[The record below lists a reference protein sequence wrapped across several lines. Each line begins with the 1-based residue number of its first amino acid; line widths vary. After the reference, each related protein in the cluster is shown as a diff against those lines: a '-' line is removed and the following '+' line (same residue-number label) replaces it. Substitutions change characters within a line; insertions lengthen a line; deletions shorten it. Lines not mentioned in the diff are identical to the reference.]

1 MSGGPD
7 PVAQLSSMHLVS
19 AAEVDEVRSAEL
31 EKKRKQHDI
40 REPLQRKIRKREPD
54 DVVPVQSV
62 DAILLSFFDGVGT
75 AGLVFQQMCNERSWR
90 GRVLLWESESDLVA
104 LTSAHFPEADG
115 RPKVRRAVGVVQG
128 QILQSECRTPPPTTT
143 SRRLCSWRDL

>member
-7 PVAQLSSMHLVS
+7 PVAQQSTIRLVS
-19 AAEVDEVRSAEL
+19 AAEVRSAEL
-31 EKKRKQHDI
+31 EKKHKQHDTRE

-75 AGLVFQQMCNERSWR
+75 AGLVFQQICNERSWK
-90 GRVLLWESESDLVA
+90 GRMLLW
-104 LTSAHFPEADG
+104 
-115 RPKVRRAVGVVQG
+115 GV
-128 QILQSECRTPPPTTT
+128 
-143 SRRLCSWRDL
+143 